1 MLWRKG
7 TEAWWRAAVGGH
19 GPGKSAWG
27 RGRRFE
33 TQRTEII
40 AMGKLWK
47 GHCRQ
52 KEEQMQKP
60 SDGEGSDTS
69 KKMKVGQRLE
79 AQGLGRKE
87 ARATA
92 REGGGGLLPWIWQQG
107 LAGQGWSGSPAAVLA
122 ADGDMG
128 DAALGCS
135 SKQSS
140 NSHSTI
146 FDCKK
151 ANQGDLTEGGSFSD
165 REHFCLIQ
173 WISDV
178 YRRPNTMHRS
188 RENTNAPTTW
198 ETMEIRRSCS
208 RSPCHQ
214 GDEPRSSFPLG
225 VSHSSP
231 ADLRKN

>member
-198 ETMEIRRSCS
+198 ETMEIRRSCL

-225 VSHSSP
+225 MSHSSP